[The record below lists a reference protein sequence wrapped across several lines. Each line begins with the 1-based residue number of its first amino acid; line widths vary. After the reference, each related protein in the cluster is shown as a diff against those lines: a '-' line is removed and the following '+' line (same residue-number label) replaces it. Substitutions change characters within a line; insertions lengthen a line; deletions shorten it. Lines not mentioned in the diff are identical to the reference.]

1 VIGAGGL
8 NNADSGKNEGLK
20 KIIDSTSRKLFTA
33 ILLQAAVQSVL
44 SNIDSGLIAIE

>member
-20 KIIDSTSRKLFTA
+20 KIIDSTSRKLFIT
-33 ILLQAAVQSVL
+33 ISPVVIFMHLQPNLVAYQL
-44 SNIDSGLIAIE
+44 